1 MAILA
6 HIKELVL
13 HLAVLLFEKLFEFL
27 IKEFGLNSDD
37 FNPDDDPCFD
47 DCDI

>member
-1 MAILA
+1 MSILA
-6 HIKELVL
+6 HIKDLVL

-27 IKEFGLNSDD
+27 IKEFGLNPDD
-37 FNPDDDPCFD
+37 FNSVEDPCFD